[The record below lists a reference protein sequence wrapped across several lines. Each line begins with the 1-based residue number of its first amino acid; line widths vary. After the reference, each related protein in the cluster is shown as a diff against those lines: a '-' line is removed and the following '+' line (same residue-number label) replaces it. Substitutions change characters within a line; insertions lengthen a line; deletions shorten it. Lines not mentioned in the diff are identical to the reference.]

1 LCSSFLQGLRV
12 PSSSFRSV
20 VFIIMSYDD
29 LVKVLIIG
37 DSSVGKSSLLGR
49 YADNKFASNIH
60 PTIGMDFKVKMLEHN
75 GRRVKLQ
82 IWDSAGQERF
92 QTITQ
97 QYYRNAQGIIV
108 VYDVTSDASFNNV
121 SQWVAQIR
129 SQGAEKADT
138 MLLGNKSDKIN
149 EKVID
154 ADQGKALAD
163 EYQMPFFETSASLGD
178 NVDTAFTTLVAMVMK
193 RLDVENKPPGHG
205 GMAIQRPREKKQCS
219 SCQGQR

>member
-1 LCSSFLQGLRV
+1 
-12 PSSSFRSV
+12 
-20 VFIIMSYDD
+20 MSYDD

-49 YADNKFASNIH
+49 YADNKFLANIH

-97 QYYRNAQGIIV
+97 QYYRNTQGIML

-129 SQGAEKADT
+129 SQGAEQADT
-138 MLLGNKSDKIN
+138 MLLGNKSDKVT

-178 NVDTAFTTLVAMVMK
+178 NVDTAFTTLAAMVMK
-193 RLDVENKPPGHG
+193 RLDAENKPSGHG
-205 GMAIQRPREKKQCS
+205 GIAIQRPREKKQCS
-219 SCQGQR
+219 SCQGQK

>member
-1 LCSSFLQGLRV
+1 
-12 PSSSFRSV
+12 
-20 VFIIMSYDD
+20 MSYDD

-49 YADNKFASNIH
+49 YADNKFVHNNN

-97 QYYRNAQGIIV
+97 QYYRNTQGIML

-193 RLDVENKPPGHG
+193 RLDVENKPPGQR

>member
-1 LCSSFLQGLRV
+1 
-12 PSSSFRSV
+12 
-20 VFIIMSYDD
+20 MSYDD

-108 VYDVTSDASFNNV
+108 VPDGCFKSYPRHTS
-121 SQWVAQIR
+121 R
-129 SQGAEKADT
+129 STHLRD
-138 MLLGNKSDKIN
+138 MS
-149 EKVID
+149 
-154 ADQGKALAD
+154 
-163 EYQMPFFETSASLGD
+163 FETMRAECSQM
-178 NVDTAFTTLVAMVMK
+178 TARQAL
-193 RLDVENKPPGHG
+193 
-205 GMAIQRPREKKQCS
+205 
-219 SCQGQR
+219 